1 MSFIVE
7 QGRAAGLSWPQKV
20 MKTKLIGVLMVAI
33 LAAGCGGLASGLIPK
48 PVPTPMLMVTPASLE
63 MSMTGPAHEQN
74 ITASESGQN
83 FFTAESTNIN
93 VATVAPVNG
102 SNNAFTVTA
111 VGAGNCSINVSDEN
125 GQNFPVKVMVS
136 N

>member
-1 MSFIVE
+1 
-7 QGRAAGLSWPQKV
+7 
-20 MKTKLIGVLMVAI
+20 MKTRLISVIVAAI
-33 LAAGCGGLASGLIPK
+33 LAAGCGGLGGLAGGLIPK
-48 PVPTPMLMVTPASLE
+48 PAPTPVLMVTPASLA

-74 ITASESGQN
+74 ITASEADQS

-93 VATVAPVNG
+93 VATVAAVNG

-111 VGAGNCSINVSDEN
+111 VGVGNCSINVSDED
-125 GQNFPVKVMVS
+125 GQNFPVKVTVS

>member
-1 MSFIVE
+1 
-7 QGRAAGLSWPQKV
+7 
-20 MKTKLIGVLMVAI
+20 MKTNLIGVLMVAI

-48 PVPTPMLMVTPASLE
+48 PAPTPTLMVTPASLALA
-63 MSMTGPAHEQN
+63 MTGPAREQN

-83 FFTAESTNIN
+83 FFTAESTNVN
-93 VATVAPVNG
+93 VATVAPVDG

-125 GQNFPVKVMVS
+125 GQNFPVKVTVS